1 MTTPDAD
8 PSLDEL
14 MGVQGSAAVRTMLH
28 EYPQPVGLLWAMRD
42 GGGQITDFE
51 FGYGNPRILEL
62 FAMPENMRGRY
73 TLLEAMPQMR
83 DEGSFDLYVEVCETG
98 APVVDEITFD
108 TPFGDGYARGTLLRR
123 TAKLGDGL
131 IIVLDDVT
139 EQRRM
144 EAELRGYAHAVAH
157 DLSEPVSAMNAIV
170 ALLERRA
177 AEPPDPRALELL
189 RETITRA
196 RQLIDGVLDYA
207 RAGEIQRDQVSLR
220 RLMDEVS
227 TDLGPRLQESGAVL
241 DVREL
246 PEVRGD
252 ADPVVAD
259 GDDPVVGARVA
270 ADLDPRRRLAAE
282 LHRVDHQVL
291 QDAPQ
296 ESCVAADLG
305 QLTHLEH
312 RAGFLQPRA
321 EVRADLVHQPPQADL
336 VALDLAGARVVQNA
350 VDELARAGDRLAQ
363 ELQRARV
370 GRLAD
375 AALEQRH
382 DRVHGRDRLA
392 EVVGDGVRVA
402 AQLGLHAPLLR
413 DVVEHDDEP
422 VAQLGRAAQERA
434 TGVPV
439 AEGRV
444 EGDLVDHRHAR
455 LADLDVQLE
464 GALVAHRRHRLQ
476 QRVAPPHVLGHG
488 EQVEDSRIAVA
499 ELEVGDPPVA
509 VADRPQQS
517 HRLRVGVEHRPHRRG
532 SLDAQELIERR
543 ILVGGHGPVHPAA

>member
-252 ADPVVAD
+252 AGLLRRVLQNLVANAVKFRGEAPPRIEVDGHAGAHDWVVTVRDHGIGVAPED
-259 GDDPVVGARVA
+259 GDRIFGMFA
-270 ADLDPRRRLAAE
+270 
-282 LHRVDHQVL
+282 
-291 QDAPQ
+291 
-296 ESCVAADLG
+296 
-305 QLTHLEH
+305 
-312 RAGFLQPRA
+312 
-321 EVRADLVHQPPQADL
+321 RADRERTGNGIG
-336 VALDLAGARVVQNA
+336 LAVCRRVVEA
-350 VDELARAGDRLAQ
+350 HG
-363 ELQRARV
+363 
-370 GRLAD
+370 GRIW
-375 AALEQRH
+375 
-382 DRVHGRDRLA
+382 
-392 EVVGDGVRVA
+392 
-402 AQLGLHAPLLR
+402 
-413 DVVEHDDEP
+413 VE
-422 VAQLGRAAQERA
+422 
-434 TGVPV
+434 
-439 AEGRV
+439 
-444 EGDLVDHRHAR
+444 
-455 LADLDVQLE
+455 
-464 GALVAHRRHRLQ
+464 
-476 QRVAPPHVLGHG
+476 
-488 EQVEDSRIAVA
+488 
-499 ELEVGDPPVA
+499 
-509 VADRPQQS
+509 
-517 HRLRVGVEHRPHRRG
+517 
-532 SLDAQELIERR
+532 
-543 ILVGGHGPVHPAA
+543 PAAGGGSAFRFTLPR